1 MRLRSS
7 SKKFLLTSRHS
18 IFTGSLIRLV
28 LIILFA
34 SIIVFSALAIR
45 SRMNT
50 LPPVS
55 ELYTDWNNENYASL
69 HEKTSRILQVHPLNG
84 EVLAL
89 HGFASYYLSLAE
101 TDTAL
106 TRDYLVESITTL
118 RKAWLRVSSRERVSM
133 AYILGKAYY
142 QRGVFYADL
151 ALKYLDYAM
160 NNGAEY
166 RDIHE
171 FRGLTAELLGDY
183 RLAIASFSEALVHDP
198 SDLLLFT
205 LARNY
210 SAVEDTVK
218 AKQYLLETI
227 RTTSDELL
235 ELKSRYEL
243 GMILHSE
250 GNVEDAEK
258 EFNAILEKDPNYA
271 DAHYGL
277 GVVYESREDMILA
290 RASWRR
296 ALRLN
301 PVHGKAREKLT
312 L

>member
-118 RKAWLRVSSRERVSM
+118 RKAWLRVVAGTGFHGLHTRES
-133 AYILGKAYY
+133 ILSA
-142 QRGVFYADL
+142 RGL
-151 ALKYLDYAM
+151 LRGPGLKYLDYAM
-160 NNGAEY
+160 NNGA
-166 RDIHE
+166 RIP
-171 FRGLTAELLGDY
+171 R
-183 RLAIASFSEALVHDP
+183 
-198 SDLLLFT
+198 
-205 LARNY
+205 Y
-210 SAVEDTVK
+210 S
-218 AKQYLLETI
+218 
-227 RTTSDELL
+227 
-235 ELKSRYEL
+235 
-243 GMILHSE
+243 
-250 GNVEDAEK
+250 
-258 EFNAILEKDPNYA
+258 
-271 DAHYGL
+271 
-277 GVVYESREDMILA
+277 
-290 RASWRR
+290 
-296 ALRLN
+296 
-301 PVHGKAREKLT
+301 
-312 L
+312 

>member
-1 MRLRSS
+1 MKPRSS
-7 SKKFLLTSRHS
+7 SKKYLLTSRHS

-28 LIILFA
+28 LIILFISVA
-34 SIIVFSALAIR
+34 VFSAMVLR
-45 SRMNT
+45 NRMNT

-55 ELYTDWNNENYASL
+55 ELYRDWNNADYLSL
-69 HEKTSRILQVHPLNG
+69 HEKTSRILQVRPLDG

-89 HGFASYYLSLAE
+89 HGFASYYLSLEE
-101 TDTAL
+101 TDSAQ
-106 TRDYLVESITTL
+106 TRDYLVESIYSL
-118 RKAWLRVSSRERVSM
+118 RKAWLRVSPRERVNI

-151 ALKYLDYAM
+151 ALKYLDYAE
-160 NNGAEY
+160 NNGSDYE
-166 RDIHE
+166 DIHE
-171 FRGLTAELLGDY
+171 FRGLAAELLGDN
-183 RLAIASFSEALVHDP
+183 RLAIDSFTEALVNNP

-210 SAVEDTVK
+210 RAVGDLEK

-227 RTTSDELL
+227 RTTTDELL

-243 GMILHSE
+243 GMILQSE
-250 GNVEDAEK
+250 GNGEAAEK

-296 ALRLN
+296 ALKLN
-301 PVHGKAREKLT
+301 PVHGPAREKLT